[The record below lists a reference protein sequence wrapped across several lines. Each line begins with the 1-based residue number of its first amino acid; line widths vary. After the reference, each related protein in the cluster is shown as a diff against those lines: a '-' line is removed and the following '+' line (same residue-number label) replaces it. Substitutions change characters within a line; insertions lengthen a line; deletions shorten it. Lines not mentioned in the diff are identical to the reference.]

1 MIRCEEVKPLFS
13 PYLDGAVSGAEM
25 HQVSRHLGDCE
36 ECRSD
41 YAVLESTRTMVASLG
56 RRQPP
61 SDLALKIRVAIS
73 SERSR
78 RSRGLLQSYLVR
90 LENAFNG
97 FMFPATAGL
106 LSAIVFFG
114 VLIGLLVPAQVSA
127 YDDVPSTFYTPPRL
141 QLSEYPE
148 PQLDLDSPVVI
159 ETFVDATGRVE
170 NYRII
175 SGRDDEEIRAQ
186 LNRAL
191 LFTIFAP
198 AQSFG
203 HPVPGRAI
211 MSFSHISV
219 KG

>member
-1 MIRCEEVKPLFS
+1 MRCTEARPLFS
-13 PYLDGAVSGAEM
+13 SYLDGAVSGAEM
-25 HQVSRHLGDCE
+25 HEVSGHLRECADCQ
-36 ECRSD
+36 SD
-41 YAVLESTRTMVASLG
+41 YGRLENARTMISSLG

-61 SDLALKIRVAIS
+61 SDLALKIKVALSREIAQ
-73 SERSR
+73 SR
-78 RSRGLLQSYLVR
+78 RGILQGYMVR
-90 LENAFNG
+90 LENTFNG

-114 VLIGLLVPAQVSA
+114 ALIALLVPAQVSA
-127 YDDVPSTFYTPPRL
+127 YDDVPSSFYTPPRL

-148 PQLDLDSPVVI
+148 PQLNLDSPVVI
-159 ETFVDATGRVE
+159 ETYVDATGRVE

-203 HPVPGRAI
+203 RAVPGKAI
-211 MSFSHISV
+211 MSFSHINV

>member
-1 MIRCEEVKPLFS
+1 MRCTEARPLFS
-13 PYLDGAVSGAEM
+13 SYLDGAVSGAEM
-25 HQVSRHLGDCE
+25 HEVSGHLRECADCQ
-36 ECRSD
+36 SA
-41 YAVLESTRTMVASLG
+41 YLLLENTRALVSSLG

-73 SERSR
+73 NA
-78 RSRGLLQSYLVR
+78 RSRGAREILAGYVVR
-90 LENAFNG
+90 VEDAFRSL
-97 FMFPATAGL
+97 MFPATAGVF
-106 LSAIVFFG
+106 SAVIFFG
-114 VLIGLLVPAQVSA
+114 VLIGLLMPYQVSA
-127 YDDVPSTFYTPPRL
+127 NDDVPSSFYTPPRL

-148 PQLDLDSPVVI
+148 PQLNLDSPVVI
-159 ETFVDATGRVE
+159 ETYVDSSGRVE

-175 SGRDDEEIRAQ
+175 SGRDDEEVREQ

-203 HPVPGRAI
+203 HPVPGKAI

>member
-1 MIRCEEVKPLFS
+1 MHE
-13 PYLDGAVSGAEM
+13 VSGHLE
-25 HQVSRHLGDCE
+25 QCTGCQKEYVLLENTRSLVS
-36 ECRSD
+36 
-41 YAVLESTRTMVASLG
+41 SLG

-73 SERSR
+73 SR
-78 RSRGLLQSYLVR
+78 RSQNSLSSFQRYVLR
-90 LENAFNG
+90 LENAFQG
-97 FMFPATAGL
+97 FMFPATAGV
-106 LSAIVFFG
+106 LSAIIFFG
-114 VLIGLLVPAQVSA
+114 ASIVLLVPAQVSA
-127 YDDVPSTFYTPPRL
+127 NDDVPSTFYTPPRL

-148 PQLDLDSPVVI
+148 NQLNLDSPVVI
-159 ETFVDATGRVE
+159 EAYVDASGRVE

-175 SGRDDEEIRAQ
+175 SGREDEEVREQ

-203 HPVPGRAI
+203 RPVSGKAI
-211 MSFSHISV
+211 MSFSHINV

>member
-1 MIRCEEVKPLFS
+1 MKCAAVKPLFS
-13 PYLDGAVSGAEM
+13 LYLDGAVSGAEM
-25 HQVSRHLGDCE
+25 HQVSRHLGECL

>member
-1 MIRCEEVKPLFS
+1 MRCTEARPLFS
-13 PYLDGAVSGAEM
+13 SYLDRVVSGSEM
-25 HQVSRHLGDCE
+25 HEISGHLEQCGECQKEYVLLENTRSLVS
-36 ECRSD
+36 
-41 YAVLESTRTMVASLG
+41 TLG

-73 SERSR
+73 SSR
-78 RSRGLLQSYLVR
+78 AQSSMGLFQRYALR
-90 LENAFNG
+90 LENAFQG
-97 FMFPATAGL
+97 FMFPATAGV
-106 LSAIVFFG
+106 LSAVIFFG
-114 VLIGLLVPAQVSA
+114 SLMVLLVPAQVSA
-127 YDDVPSTFYTPPRL
+127 NDDVPSTFYTPPRL

-148 PQLDLDSPVVI
+148 NQLNLDSPVVI
-159 ETFVDATGRVE
+159 ETYVDASGRVE

-175 SGRDDEEIRAQ
+175 SGRDDEEVREQ

-203 HPVPGRAI
+203 RPVPGKAI
-211 MSFSHISV
+211 MSFSHINV

>member
-1 MIRCEEVKPLFS
+1 MRCTEARPLFS
-13 PYLDGAVSGAEM
+13 SYLDRAVTGPEMHEVSGHLEQCAGCQKEYVLLENARSL
-25 HQVSRHLGDCE
+25 VS
-36 ECRSD
+36 
-41 YAVLESTRTMVASLG
+41 SLG

-73 SERSR
+73 SR
-78 RSRGLLQSYLVR
+78 RSQNSLSSFQRYVLR
-90 LENAFNG
+90 LENAFQG

-106 LSAIVFFG
+106 LSAVIFFG
-114 VLIGLLVPAQVSA
+114 ALIVLLVPAQVSA
-127 YDDVPSTFYTPPRL
+127 NDDVPSTFYTPPRL

-148 PQLDLDSPVVI
+148 NQLNLDSPVVI
-159 ETFVDATGRVE
+159 EAYVDASGRVE

-175 SGRDDEEIRAQ
+175 SGRDDEEVKEQ

-203 HPVPGRAI
+203 HPVSGKAI
-211 MSFSHISV
+211 MSFSHINV